1 MSVKTSCQ
9 GDGFSTSALPPPRRT
24 GSAAAC
30 TAPPG
35 RKAMLVAAPR
45 SGVETRVW
53 PRSDTRSF
61 AFGVLR
67 YAGSAEVSV
76 VCAARLAGRLSEVQV
91 VDESLQD
98 DCDDR
103 GPSGRSEGE
112 HGVSVARNDRGANT
126 APRALA
132 TFGGV
137 GEPRCRM
144 FFVYSSDP

>member
-1 MSVKTSCQ
+1 MQ
-9 GDGFSTSALPPPRRT
+9 EGDAR
-24 GSAAAC
+24 GSPKVRCRDEGLAEVGYEKLC
-30 TAPPG
+30 
-35 RKAMLVAAPR
+35 L
-45 SGVETRVW
+45 W
-53 PRSDTRSF
+53 
-61 AFGVLR
+61 VLR

-98 DCDDR
+98 GCDDR

-112 HGVSVARNDRGANT
+112 HGVSVARNDREANT

-132 TFGGV
+132 AFGGV